1 MIAWELLMQNSIW
14 AGLAAVGFALLFN
27 VPRRTLFGCTL
38 AGALGY
44 AVRSLLMELGLVGIE
59 TGTLLAATFVSVLGV
74 VFGRVWRVPA
84 VVFAVPGLI
93 PFVPG
98 SLAFRAVSDL
108 LTLTT
113 GAVSA
118 DDTLLMKAVVS
129 TLKSILIVGAIAAG
143 VAVPSLLLRRDRP
156 MT

>member
-1 MIAWELLMQNSIW
+1 MIAWESLMQKSIW

-44 AVRSLLMELGLVGIE
+44 AVRSLLLELGLVGIE
-59 TGTLLAATFVSVLGV
+59 TGTLLAATLVSVLGV

-113 GAVSA
+113 GAA
-118 DDTLLMKAVVS
+118 DDTLLLKAVVS

>member
-1 MIAWELLMQNSIW
+1 VIAWELLMQNSIW

-44 AVRSLLMELGLVGIE
+44 AVRSLLLELGLVGIE
-59 TGTLLAATFVSVLGV
+59 TGTLLAATLVSVLGV

-113 GAVSA
+113 GAVS

>member
-44 AVRSLLMELGLVGIE
+44 AVRSLLLELGLVGIE
-59 TGTLLAATFVSVLGV
+59 TGTLLAATLVSVLGV
-74 VFGRVWRVPA
+74 MFGRVWRVPA

-113 GAVSA
+113 GAAA
-118 DDTLLMKAVVS
+118 DDTLLLKAVVS

>member
-1 MIAWELLMQNSIW
+1 
-14 AGLAAVGFALLFN
+14 
-27 VPRRTLFGCTL
+27 
-38 AGALGY
+38 
-44 AVRSLLMELGLVGIE
+44 MEVGLVRIE
-59 TGTLLAATFVSVLGV
+59 TSTLLAATLVSILGIM
-74 VFGRVWRVPA
+74 FGRVWRVPA
-84 VVFAVPGLI
+84 VVFAVPGVI

-118 DDTLLMKAVVS
+118 DYTLLMKAVVN

-143 VAVPSLLLRRDRP
+143 VAVPSLLLRRHRP

>member
-44 AVRSLLMELGLVGIE
+44 AVRSLLLELGLVGIE
-59 TGTLLAATFVSVLGV
+59 TGTLLAATLVSVLGV

-113 GAVSA
+113 GAVA

>member
-1 MIAWELLMQNSIW
+1 MIAWELLMQKSMW

-27 VPRRTLFGCTL
+27 VPRRTLFGCML
-38 AGALGY
+38 SGALGY
-44 AVRSLLMELGLVGIE
+44 AVRSLLLELGLVGIE

-98 SLAFRAVSDL
+98 SLAFRALSDL

-113 GAVSA
+113 AAAA

-129 TLKSILIVGAIAAG
+129 TLKSILIVGALAAG

>member
-44 AVRSLLMELGLVGIE
+44 AVRSLLLELGLVGIE
-59 TGTLLAATFVSVLGV
+59 TGTLLAATLVSVLGV
-74 VFGRVWRVPA
+74 LFGRVWRVPA

-113 GAVSA
+113 GAVA

>member
-1 MIAWELLMQNSIW
+1 VIAWELLMQNSIW

-44 AVRSLLMELGLVGIE
+44 AVRSLLLELGLVGIE
-59 TGTLLAATFVSVLGV
+59 TGTLLAATLVSVLGV

-113 GAVSA
+113 GAVA

>member
-1 MIAWELLMQNSIW
+1 VIAWELLMQNSIW

-44 AVRSLLMELGLVGIE
+44 AVRSLLLELGLVGIE

-113 GAVSA
+113 GAVA

>member
-44 AVRSLLMELGLVGIE
+44 AVRSLLLELGLVGIE
-59 TGTLLAATFVSVLGV
+59 TGTLLAATLVSVLGV

-113 GAVSA
+113 GAVS

-129 TLKSILIVGAIAAG
+129 TLKSILIVSAIAAG

>member
-1 MIAWELLMQNSIW
+1 
-14 AGLAAVGFALLFN
+14 
-27 VPRRTLFGCTL
+27 
-38 AGALGY
+38 
-44 AVRSLLMELGLVGIE
+44 
-59 TGTLLAATFVSVLGV
+59 

-108 LTLTT
+108 LILTT
-113 GAVSA
+113 GTVSA
-118 DDTLLMKAVVS
+118 DDTLLMKVVVS
-129 TLKSILIVGAIAAG
+129 TLKSVLIVGAIAAG

>member
-44 AVRSLLMELGLVGIE
+44 AVRSLLLELGLVGIE
-59 TGTLLAATFVSVLGV
+59 TGTLLAATLVSVLGV

-113 GAVSA
+113 GAVS

>member
-44 AVRSLLMELGLVGIE
+44 AVRSLLLELGLVGIE
-59 TGTLLAATFVSVLGV
+59 TGTLLAATLVSVLGV
-74 VFGRVWRVPA
+74 LFGRVWRVPA

-113 GAVSA
+113 GAVS

>member
-1 MIAWELLMQNSIW
+1 MIAWQLLMQKSIW
-14 AGLAAVGFALLFN
+14 AGLAALGFALLFN

-44 AVRSLLMELGLVGIE
+44 AFRLLLLELGLVGIE
-59 TGTLLAATFVSVLGV
+59 TGTLLAATLVSVLGI

-113 GAVSA
+113 GSAA

>member
-1 MIAWELLMQNSIW
+1 VIAWELLMQNSIW

-44 AVRSLLMELGLVGIE
+44 AVRSLLLELGLVGIE
-59 TGTLLAATFVSVLGV
+59 TGTLLAATLVSVLGV

-113 GAVSA
+113 GAVA

-129 TLKSILIVGAIAAG
+129 TLKSTLIVGAIAAG

>member
-1 MIAWELLMQNSIW
+1 
-14 AGLAAVGFALLFN
+14 VGFALLFN

-44 AVRSLLMELGLVGIE
+44 AVRSLLLELGLVGIE
-59 TGTLLAATFVSVLGV
+59 TGTLLAATLVSVLGV

-113 GAVSA
+113 GAVA